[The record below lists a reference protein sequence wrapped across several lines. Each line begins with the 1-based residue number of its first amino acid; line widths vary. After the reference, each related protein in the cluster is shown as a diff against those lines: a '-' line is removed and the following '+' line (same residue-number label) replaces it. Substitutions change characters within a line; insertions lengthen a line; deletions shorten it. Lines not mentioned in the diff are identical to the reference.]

1 VLTLFIPI
9 HKVKEAKTEITL
21 EDLRKG
27 SDKALKQ
34 VYEENRDKF
43 LNFARRYHLS
53 DEENID
59 VYQDAYIIFYDNVMS
74 GKVESFS
81 SSISTYLF
89 GIGKYLI
96 FDRMKKNKKEV
107 SSKFD
112 LSVVGKEDELVNGF
126 EMEEQELTTEQI
138 LLQKHFGAIGKQ
150 CQELLTLF
158 YYRGYTIQEIMEAE
172 NYNSENVVK
181 AAKSR
186 CMKTLRER
194 IQANNAH

>member
-1 VLTLFIPI
+1 M
-9 HKVKEAKTEITL
+9 KNKQAQITL

-27 SDKALKQ
+27 SDTLLRR

-43 LNFARRYHLS
+43 LNFAKRYNLS
-53 DEENID
+53 EDENID
-59 VYQDAYIIFYDNVMS
+59 IYQDAYVIFYDNIMS
-74 GKVESFS
+74 GKIESFT

-89 GIGKYLI
+89 SIGKYLI
-96 FDRMKKNKKEV
+96 FDQMRKNKKTV
-107 SSKFD
+107 GNNYD
-112 LSVVGKEDELVNGF
+112 LSLVGEADEEVGYF
-126 EMEEQELTTEQI
+126 ERDRPELTTEQR
-138 LLQKHFGAIGKQ
+138 LLQKHFGSLGPK

-158 YYRGYTIQEIMEAE
+158 YYRGFTIQEIMEAE

-194 IQANNAH
+194 IHSNTY